1 MDRMPSLPGEAEEI
15 VALFEKAESRIKA
28 LELLHN
34 EGLFYHPVNQLRY
47 AGYHVV
53 NAIKN
58 TDPEKRAEEWKRARR
73 HCQRAIFDASEMA
86 LVYCLA
92 EVDGFKKD
100 YKNVDVVP
108 TVGNYLEII
117 GMARSAQV
125 LIESVDHESRE
136 EKYSECDDLFI
147 KLKPQIDRLN
157 DARPELNKRLRIQ
170 RRNLFLLGST
180 LLVSIVALIIS

>member
-1 MDRMPSLPGEAEEI
+1 MDRMPSPSGETEEI
-15 VALFEKAESRIKA
+15 ATLFEKAESRIKA

-47 AGYHVV
+47 AGYHIV

-58 TDPEKRAEEWKRARR
+58 TDSDEQAEEWKRAKR
-73 HCQRAIFDASEMA
+73 HCQRAIYDASEMA

-100 YKNVDVVP
+100 YKNVDVAP
-108 TVGNYLEII
+108 TVSNYLEII

-125 LIESVDHESRE
+125 LIESVNHESRE
-136 EKYSECDDLFI
+136 EKYNECDDLFS

-157 DARPELNKRLRIQ
+157 DARPELNKRLRSQ
-170 RRNLFLLGST
+170 RRNLFLISSALI
-180 LLVSIVALIIS
+180 VSILALIVA